1 MQGRKRCFL
10 GGQIDFFC
18 KKAKKQIG
26 FGCNFFG
33 SVAPSEWQ
41 DSMKH
46 GVMRLNLRLTEIS
59 RMVCRIFLAG
69 MFFVHAFLLSS
80 CTDSPLDPDKPVT
93 LTMWHVYGAQARS
106 PMNVLIDRFN
116 QTVGKEQGIIIN
128 VTSVSSTWNIHDELV
143 ASAREEPGSEDLPD
157 LFTCYPK
164 TLAVIGYSRALDWK
178 KYFTE
183 EELKNYVPAFLEEG
197 MKDGA
202 LYGFPFAKSTNLL
215 YVNDT
220 LFEPFS
226 RETGISYDDLATL
239 EGIFRAAAR
248 YNEWS
253 GGKSFFMYDDWI
265 HYAMLNSESL
275 GEPFFE
281 NGNIRWDNPALL
293 KVWRPLAKAAVSGQ
307 LWLNPGYNSTV
318 MMMGEVV
325 CGVGSSAA
333 VLYFNDTLTLRD
345 NTTLPL
351 KLTILPDPRFEGA
364 KRLDIQRG
372 SSLYARASTPK
383 KEYAAAVFCKWLTS
397 PEINLSLAVQGGYMP
412 VHKEAYQKL
421 MQEEHFEF
429 TNERYRQAY
438 DVLLSLYETSAF
450 VSVPVFENY
459 GELEKRF
466 GTALRDVLS
475 LYRGTWHGV
484 GGSSE
489 NVVKSTLMQ
498 MKKHLAVPFH

>member
-1 MQGRKRCFL
+1 MSVWQG
-10 GGQIDFFC
+10 
-18 KKAKKQIG
+18 
-26 FGCNFFG
+26 N
-33 SVAPSEWQ
+33 
-41 DSMKH
+41 MKH
-46 GVMRLNLRLTEIS
+46 SIMALRATLAAFAKV
-59 RMVCRIFLAG
+59 VCK
-69 MFFVHAFLLSS
+69 AFLLGMLFMTALLLGA

-106 PMNVLIDRFN
+106 PMNMLIGRFN
-116 QTVGKEQGIIIN
+116 QTVGKELGIIID
-128 VTSVSSTWNIHDELV
+128 VTSVSSTWTMHDELV
-143 ASAREEPGSEDLPD
+143 ASARKDPGSEELPD

-164 TLAVIGYSRALDWK
+164 TLAMIGTSRVLDWK
-178 KYFTE
+178 KYFSE
-183 EELKNYVPAFLEEG
+183 EELKSYVPAFLEEG
-197 MKDGA
+197 MVDGA

-226 RETGISYDDLATL
+226 KETGISYADLATL

-248 YNEWS
+248 YHEWS

-265 HYAMLNSESL
+265 HYAMLNSEAL

-281 NGNIRWDNPALL
+281 EGHIRWDNPALL
-293 KVWRPLAKAAVSGQ
+293 KAWRPLARAAASGQ

-333 VLYFNDTLTLRD
+333 ILYFNDTLTLRD

-372 SSLYARASTPK
+372 SALYARASTPK

-397 PEINLSLAVQGGYMP
+397 PEINLSLTLQGGYMP
-412 VHKEAYQKL
+412 VHKEAFQTL
-421 MQEEHFEF
+421 MQAKQTDFPDD
-429 TNERYRQAY
+429 RYWRAY
-438 DVLLSLYETSAF
+438 RVLLSLYETSTF
-450 VSVPVFENY
+450 VPAPVFEHY
-459 GELEKRF
+459 AELEKQF
-466 GTALRDVLS
+466 GNTLRDVLS
-475 LYRGTWHGV
+475 SYRGTWCGV
-484 GGSSE
+484 GGNSE
-489 NVVKSTLMQ
+489 RVVRATFTQ
-498 MKKHLAVPFH
+498 MKKHLEVPFQ

>member
-1 MQGRKRCFL
+1 
-10 GGQIDFFC
+10 
-18 KKAKKQIG
+18 
-26 FGCNFFG
+26 
-33 SVAPSEWQ
+33 
-41 DSMKH
+41 MKH
-46 GVMRLNLRLTEIS
+46 GIMTRNSKRAEIS
-59 RMVCRIFLAG
+59 RMVRKT
-69 MFFVHAFLLSS
+69 FLLGMLFVYMLLLCS
-80 CTDSPLDPDKPVT
+80 CSDSPLDPDKPVT

-106 PMNVLIDRFN
+106 PMNILIDRFN

-143 ASAREEPGSEDLPD
+143 ASAREEPGSEELPD

-164 TLAVIGYSRALDWK
+164 TLAIIGYSRVLDWK
-178 KYFTE
+178 KYFSE

-197 MKDGA
+197 MMDGA

-226 RETGISYDDLATL
+226 RETGISYADLSTL
-239 EGIFRAAAR
+239 EGVFRASVR
-248 YNEWS
+248 YHEWS

-281 NGNIRWDNPALL
+281 KENIRWDNPALL
-293 KVWRPLAKAAVSGQ
+293 KLWRPLAKASVNGQ

-333 VLYFNDTLTLRD
+333 ILYFNDTLTLKD
-345 NTTLPL
+345 NSTLPL
-351 KLTILPDPRFEGA
+351 RLTILPDPRFEGA

-397 PEINLSLAVQGGYMP
+397 PEVNLSLATQGGYMP
-412 VHKEAYQKL
+412 VNREAFQKL
-421 MQEEHFEF
+421 IQAEYADFSDD
-429 TNERYRQAY
+429 RYQQVY
-438 DVLLSLYETSAF
+438 DVLLSLYKTSTFIPVPAF
-450 VSVPVFENY
+450 KNY
-459 GELEKRF
+459 GELEKLF
-466 GTALRDVLS
+466 GSALRDVLS
-475 LYRGTWHGV
+475 SYHGTWFSV
-484 GGSSE
+484 DDNSDR
-489 NVVKSTLMQ
+489 VVRVTLMQ
-498 MKKHLAVPFH
+498 MKNHLGVDF

>member
-1 MQGRKRCFL
+1 MIFL
-10 GGQIDFFC
+10 RSL
-18 KKAKKQIG
+18 AL
-26 FGCNFFG
+26 
-33 SVAPSEWQ
+33 SVWQ

-46 GVMRLNLRLTEIS
+46 GMMTLNSKLAEIA
-59 RMVCRIFLAG
+59 RVVRKTCLLG
-69 MFFVHAFLLSS
+69 MLVATMLLLCS

-106 PMNVLIDRFN
+106 PMNILIDRFN

-143 ASAREEPGSEDLPD
+143 ASAREEPGSEELPD

-164 TLAVIGYSRALDWK
+164 TLAIIGNSRVLDWK
-178 KYFTE
+178 KYFSE
-183 EELKNYVPAFLEEG
+183 EELNNYVPAFLEEG
-197 MKDGA
+197 MMDGA

-226 RETGISYDDLATL
+226 RETGISYADLSTL
-239 EGIFRAAAR
+239 EGVFRASAR
-248 YNEWS
+248 YHEWS

-281 NGNIRWDNPALL
+281 KENIRWDNPALL
-293 KVWRPLAKAAVSGQ
+293 KLWRPLAKASVNGQ

-333 VLYFNDTLTLRD
+333 VLYFNDTLTLKD
-345 NTTLPL
+345 NSTLPL
-351 KLTILPDPRFEGA
+351 RLTILPDPRFEGA

-412 VHKEAYQKL
+412 VHKEAFQRL
-421 MQEEHFEF
+421 MQAEYTDFSHD
-429 TNERYRQAY
+429 RYRQAY
-438 DVLLSLYETSAF
+438 KVLLSLYETSTF
-450 VSVPVFENY
+450 VSVPGFENY

-466 GTALRDVLS
+466 GASLRDVLS
-475 LYRGTWHGV
+475 SYRGTWYGV
-484 GGSSE
+484 GGNPES
-489 NVVKSTLMQ
+489 VVRASLTQ
-498 MKKHLAVPFH
+498 MKKRLAVPFQ

>member
-1 MQGRKRCFL
+1 MIRNSKL
-10 GGQIDFFC
+10 
-18 KKAKKQIG
+18 A
-26 FGCNFFG
+26 
-33 SVAPSEWQ
+33 
-41 DSMKH
+41 
-46 GVMRLNLRLTEIS
+46 EIS
-59 RMVCRIFLAG
+59 KTASKTFLFG
-69 MFFVHAFLLSS
+69 LLFVHALLLHS

-106 PMNVLIDRFN
+106 PMNILIDRFN

-143 ASAREEPGSEDLPD
+143 ASAREKPGSEDLPD

-164 TLAVIGYSRALDWK
+164 TLAAIGTSKVLDWK
-178 KYFTE
+178 KYFSE

-197 MKDGA
+197 MTDGA

-226 RETGISYDDLATL
+226 RETGISYADLATL
-239 EGIFRAAAR
+239 EGVFRAAAH
-248 YNEWS
+248 YHKWS

-275 GEPFFE
+275 GEHFFE

-293 KVWRPLAKAAVSGQ
+293 KLWRPLAKAAANGQ

-345 NTTLPL
+345 NSTLPL

-372 SSLYARASTPK
+372 SALYARTSTPK

-412 VHKEAYQKL
+412 VHKEAFQKL
-421 MQEEHFEF
+421 TQAKPTDFP
-429 TNERYRQAY
+429 NDRYRQAY
-438 DVLLSLYETSAF
+438 NVLLSLYETSVF
-450 VSVPVFENY
+450 VPAPDFENY
-459 GELEKRF
+459 GELEKQF
-466 GTALRDVLS
+466 GIALRNVLS
-475 LYRGTWHGV
+475 SCHESWHGI
-484 GGSSE
+484 GNSSQ
-489 NVVKSTLMQ
+489 NVARTTLTQ
-498 MKKHLAVPFH
+498 MKKRLAVPFE

>member
-1 MQGRKRCFL
+1 MR
-10 GGQIDFFC
+10 
-18 KKAKKQIG
+18 
-26 FGCNFFG
+26 
-33 SVAPSEWQ
+33 VWQ
-41 DSMKH
+41 DNMEH
-46 GVMRLNLRLTEIS
+46 GTMPDAKPAACARVLCRTFLRVM
-59 RMVCRIFLAG
+59 LA
-69 MFFVHAFLLSS
+69 VHVLLLCA

-106 PMNVLIDRFN
+106 PMNMLIDRFN

-128 VTSVSSTWNIHDELV
+128 VTSVSSTWTIHDELV
-143 ASAREEPGSEDLPD
+143 ASARKDPGSEELPD

-164 TLAVIGYSRALDWK
+164 TVAMIDSARLLDWK
-178 KYFTE
+178 KYFSE

-197 MKDGA
+197 MIGDA

-226 RETGISYDDLATL
+226 RETGITHADLATMD
-239 EGIFRAAAR
+239 GIFRAADR
-248 YNEWS
+248 YHEWS

-265 HYAMLNSESL
+265 HYAMLNSEAL

-281 NGNIRWDNPALL
+281 KGCIRWDNPVLL
-293 KVWRPLAKAAVSGQ
+293 KIWRPLAKAAANGQ

-333 VLYFNDTLTLRD
+333 ILYFNDTLTLRD

-351 KLTILPDPRFEGA
+351 RLTVLPDPRFGGA

-372 SSLYARASTPK
+372 SALYACASTPK
-383 KEYAAAVFCKWLTS
+383 KEYAAAVFCKWITS
-397 PEINLSLAVQGGYMP
+397 PEVNLSLTIQGGYMP
-412 VHKEAYQKL
+412 VHKEAFQKL
-421 MQEEHFEF
+421 MQANRADFL
-429 TNERYRQAY
+429 NDRYWQAY
-438 DVLLSLYETSAF
+438 KVLRSLYETSTF
-450 VSVPVFENY
+450 VPAPDFEHY

-466 GTALRDVLS
+466 GMALRDVLS
-475 LYRGTWHGV
+475 TYRGTWFSV
-484 GGSSE
+484 DNNSDR
-489 NVVKSTLMQ
+489 VVRSTLMQ
-498 MKKHLAVPFH
+498 MKKHLDVPFY